1 MGFDIE
7 KIGGIQKIYK
17 AYNVNK
23 KRQVKGT
30 ETVEG
35 KKDEL
40 TISQKAMDY
49 GIVAKGIK
57 IIGSIPDIREEKV
70 NGIKQQ
76 MDNGLYNVDGK
87 DVAQKMLSDK
97 FDKRV

>member
-1 MGFDIE
+1 MGFDID

-17 AYNVNK
+17 AYNINK
-23 KRQVKGT
+23 KKEVKGAAA
-30 ETVEG
+30 VEG

-40 TISQKAMDY
+40 TISQEAVDY

-57 IIGSIPDIREEKV
+57 IMRSIPDIREEKV
-70 NGIKQQ
+70 NAIKQQ
-76 MDNGLYNVDGK
+76 IDNGLYNVDGK